1 MFLCDTLSSN
11 MLIAPPETS
20 MVQALSLLAQEED
33 EATAIGNHIPTHKVS
48 PVTFLKQGLN
58 LKEQQ

>member
-1 MFLCDTLSSN
+1 
-11 MLIAPPETS
+11 
-20 MVQALSLLAQEED
+20 MVQVLLLLAQEED

-58 LKEQQ
+58 LKEQQQVTSVQLISFTDVHIVKL

>member
-1 MFLCDTLSSN
+1 
-11 MLIAPPETS
+11 
-20 MVQALSLLAQEED
+20 MVQVLLLLAREED

-58 LKEQQ
+58 LKEQQQVTSVQLISFTDVHIVKL